1 MKKIKVILPIFILLA
16 AAFGAF
22 AFKTKT
28 AKATLDYGWYVM
40 DQGTDPADPN
50 SYSYRANFNP
60 TTDGCNDGEDVI
72 CAIRALGD
80 QVHPDISENPETD
93 PNVDEFLKKDL

>member
-22 AFKTKT
+22 AFKAKT
-28 AKATLDYGWYVM
+28 AKTTLDYGWYVM
-40 DQGTDPADPN
+40 DQGTDHADPD

-60 TTDGCNDGEDVI
+60 TTEGCVGDEVI

-80 QVHPDISENPETD
+80 QVHPDISQDPETD
-93 PNVDEFLKKDL
+93 PNVDEVLKKDL